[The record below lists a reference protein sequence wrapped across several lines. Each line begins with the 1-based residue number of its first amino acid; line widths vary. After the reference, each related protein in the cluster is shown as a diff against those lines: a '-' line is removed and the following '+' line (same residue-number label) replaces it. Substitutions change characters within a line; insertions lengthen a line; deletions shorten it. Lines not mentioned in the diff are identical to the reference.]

1 MTARR
6 IGFIGIRLADRGMYD
21 ATVALYRDILG
32 LDVTAAD
39 GERSTR
45 FDLTDGTPF
54 HVYGP
59 ADTDHEA
66 FGERACIGLVVDDVD
81 AARSDL
87 EAAGLEIL
95 DHPTQRDGTDAWF
108 HYRAP
113 DGTVHELIGPDRRA

>member
-6 IGFIGIRLADRGMYD
+6 IGFIGIRLEDSGTYH
-21 ATVALYRDILG
+21 ATVALYRDTLR
-32 LDVTAAD
+32 LDVTVAD
-39 GERSTR
+39 GDRSTR
-45 FDLTDGTPF
+45 FQLADGTPL

-59 ADTDHEA
+59 DDVDHEA

-81 AARSDL
+81 ATRTEL
-87 EAAGLEIL
+87 EASGIEIL
-95 DHPTQRDGTDAWF
+95 DDPTQRDGTDAWF

>member
-1 MTARR
+1 VTARR
-6 IGFIGIRLADRGMYD
+6 IGFVGIRLADSATYS
-21 ATVALYRDILG
+21 ATVALYRDTLG

-45 FDLTDGTPF
+45 FRLADGTPF
-54 HVYGP
+54 HIYGP
-59 ADTDHEA
+59 SDADHEA

-81 AARSDL
+81 AARADL
-87 EAAGLEIL
+87 EAVGVEIL

-113 DGTVHELIGPDRRA
+113 DSSVHELIGPDRRA